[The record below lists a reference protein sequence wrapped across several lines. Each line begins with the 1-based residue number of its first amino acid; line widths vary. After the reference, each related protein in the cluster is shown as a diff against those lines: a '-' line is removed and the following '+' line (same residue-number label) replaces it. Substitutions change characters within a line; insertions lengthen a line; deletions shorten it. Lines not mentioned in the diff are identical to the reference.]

1 MEYWKLIVIEGI
13 DATGKTTLAQSLSEH
28 CNGVYYKTPWWVSLE
43 ERSKYDSI
51 SITPTERYNFY
62 LNACKKDILKI
73 LELQEAGKN
82 VFCDRLLDST
92 IISHKIL
99 DPSIDTQ
106 CAEVLSKSIQKTQ
119 ILLIAPIDIILTRI
133 AERKNITRFEKDVSF
148 LRKMQNHFLERQND
162 LVIDVW
168 NMSKYDVLH
177 KTYQYLTQNEE

>member
-62 LNACKKDILKI
+62 LNARKKDILKI

-177 KTYQYLTQNEE
+177 KTYQYLTQNKE